1 MKSSALQ
8 VVFYL
13 WGKCLTSNIFF
24 TNSNQ
29 MQKNLVFALC
39 SDGVFIYWE
48 CKEKLKLALLP
59 HHLNLQ

>member
-29 MQKNLVFALC
+29 TQKNLVFAL
-39 SDGVFIYWE
+39 SQLRVFEQMRDTGWPVQRILW
-48 CKEKLKLALLP
+48 LLG
-59 HHLNLQ
+59 